1 VIFVSLA
8 FLAIAAVL
16 LIVAIA
22 KSSIAFGVAALV
34 LSVLAGLLLIVAWT
48 VYRQALAAG
57 KRDEGLEPWA
67 PSAVPRAASTAAPA
81 PAVPTPSLA
90 SQNGAP
96 VGGYDDLSTTEAA
109 RIAETLN
116 LDELH
121 ALRRYEVE
129 HAFRDPVVAAIDKRI
144 KEIVMIRRQI
154 HSGDPANA

>member
-1 VIFVSLA
+1 
-8 FLAIAAVL
+8 VL

-67 PSAVPRAASTAAPA
+67 PAVPAPA
-81 PAVPTPSLA
+81 PAVAVVAPAVPLA

-96 VGGYDDLSTTEAA
+96 IGGYDDLTTTEAA

-129 HAFRDPVVAAIDKRI
+129 HAFREPVIAAIDKRI
-144 KEIVMIRRQI
+144 KEIVTIRRQI
-154 HSGDPANA
+154 HSGDHANA

>member
-8 FLAIAAVL
+8 FLVIAAVL

-57 KRDEGLEPWA
+57 KRDDGLEPWA
-67 PSAVPRAASTAAPA
+67 PAVPA
-81 PAVPTPSLA
+81 PASAPAAAVVAPVVPLA
-90 SQNGAP
+90 SHNGAP

-129 HAFRDPVVAAIDKRI
+129 HAFREPVIAAIDKRI
-144 KEIVMIRRQI
+144 KEIVTIRRQI
-154 HSGDPANA
+154 HSGDHANA